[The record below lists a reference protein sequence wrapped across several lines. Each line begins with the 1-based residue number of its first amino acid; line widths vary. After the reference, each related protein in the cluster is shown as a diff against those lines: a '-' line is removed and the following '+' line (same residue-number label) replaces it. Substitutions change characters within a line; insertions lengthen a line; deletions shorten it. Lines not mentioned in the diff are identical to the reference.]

1 MVANERGPGTAAIFF
16 SHQFHMVVV
25 YRLERRG
32 GGRRGTPDI
41 LVGICG
47 MLCGFKPNY
56 MIFPNR

>member
-32 GGRRGTPDI
+32 GGGEEGYSRYTGGDLWYALWFQTKLYD
-41 LVGICG
+41 
-47 MLCGFKPNY
+47 
-56 MIFPNR
+56 FP